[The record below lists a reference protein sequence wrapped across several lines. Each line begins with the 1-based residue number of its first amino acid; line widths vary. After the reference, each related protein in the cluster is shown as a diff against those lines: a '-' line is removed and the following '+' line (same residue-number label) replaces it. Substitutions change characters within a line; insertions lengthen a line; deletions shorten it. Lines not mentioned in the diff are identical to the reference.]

1 MDDLLDLQ
9 KYWLSIG
16 NLQRDDKTIQLWLYN
31 GIEFRSFQILSDLI
45 KNLNC
50 DFDTVGKHS
59 ITKSRKECL
68 AILQELDLDRRFT
81 EEETV
86 RVNDSIATLSE
97 QINQFLKK
105 LKL

>member
-16 NLQRDDKTIQLWLYN
+16 NLQRDDEIIRLWLYN
-31 GIEFRSFQILSDLI
+31 GIEFRSFQILGDLI

-50 DFDTVGKHS
+50 DFDAVGKHS
-59 ITKSRKECL
+59 ITKSREECL
-68 AILQELDLDRRFT
+68 AILEELDLGHRLT

-86 RVNDSIATLSE
+86 RVNHSITTLSE
-97 QINQFLKK
+97 QITQFLKK